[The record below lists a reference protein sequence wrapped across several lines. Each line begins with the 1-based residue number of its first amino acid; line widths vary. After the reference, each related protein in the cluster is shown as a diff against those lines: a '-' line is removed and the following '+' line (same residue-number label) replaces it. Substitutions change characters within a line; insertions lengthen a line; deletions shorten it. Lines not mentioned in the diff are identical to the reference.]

1 MAGFATARYAKLVAR
16 ASPVVIKT
24 EEDYDRLLL
33 QTSKLIEKCD
43 ARCPE
48 EDELLVLLAY
58 LIEGFENKNFTLN
71 ASTPLSV
78 LQSLMEARDLHPR
91 DLWSLFGSRGITSEV
106 LHGKRGISK
115 TQAKK
120 LAEFFH
126 VSADL
131 FI

>member
-1 MAGFATARYAKLVAR
+1 M
-16 ASPVVIKT
+16 
-24 EEDYDRLLL
+24 
-33 QTSKLIEKCD
+33 
-43 ARCPE
+43 
-48 EDELLVLLAY
+48 LVLLAY

>member
-1 MAGFATARYAKLVAR
+1 MAGFATRYAKLVAR
-16 ASPVVIKT
+16 ALPVVIKT
-24 EEDYDRLLL
+24 EEAYDRLFLE
-33 QTSKLIEKCD
+33 TNKLIEKGN

-48 EDELLVLLAY
+48 EDELLALLAY
-58 LIEGFENKNFTLN
+58 LIEDFENKNYEID

-78 LQSLMEARDLHPR
+78 LQSLMEARDLHPK

-126 VSADL
+126 VSAGL